1 MGVRQG
7 LRLGIV
13 IFALMLPLK
22 AQERNPLLVIRGGTL
37 IDGTGAAPREDV
49 LIVIRGGKI
58 DAVGAD
64 AKIPDGA
71 REMDAKGKF
80 ILPSFLDARVRIGP
94 TPGNHLSRSEIS
106 IEQRLDS
113 LRALLTSG
121 VGTAR
126 LVQGSFLEQELY
138 QRWAQ
143 DDLLPS
149 PGIVTS
155 GPVFTAK
162 GGRPI
167 EEYSILA
174 EDVRDRETRQIA
186 DDDQAR
192 EMSRGVAHAGAD
204 SFEIVYDQGPEG
216 SRRPRLAKSALEV
229 LLAEGQGHGLAT
241 FCEVGSDQ
249 EASEAVSTGA
259 KAIEGVWDETLSAET
274 LSLMAKQQAVFVPV
288 LTQQGDLLNLIDEA
302 KLKAYL
308 NDPLVQQSLSSV
320 MKQSLASSTGLI
332 PRLRN
337 SLSSEAG
344 KASRQKIDEQQKRAF
359 ENVRK
364 ANAAGVKIAV
374 GTGAGNL
381 LIFPGASV
389 HRELQLLVQAGLTPM
404 GAIVAATRNTAE
416 SLGLGTE
423 LGTIEPGKVADL
435 VILDADPLLDIQN
448 TQRIHAV
455 IERGREVHSEELQL
469 H

>member
-1 MGVRQG
+1 M
-7 LRLGIV
+7 
-13 IFALMLPLK
+13 
-22 AQERNPLLVIRGGTL
+22 
-37 IDGTGAAPREDV
+37 
-49 LIVIRGGKI
+49 
-58 DAVGAD
+58 
-64 AKIPDGA
+64 
-71 REMDAKGKF
+71 
-80 ILPSFLDARVRIGP
+80 
-94 TPGNHLSRSEIS
+94 
-106 IEQRLDS
+106 
-113 LRALLTSG
+113 
-121 VGTAR
+121 
-126 LVQGSFLEQELY
+126 
-138 QRWAQ
+138 
-143 DDLLPS
+143 
-149 PGIVTS
+149 
-155 GPVFTAK
+155 
-162 GGRPI
+162 
-167 EEYSILA
+167 
-174 EDVRDRETRQIA
+174 
-186 DDDQAR
+186 
-192 EMSRGVAHAGAD
+192 
-204 SFEIVYDQGPEG
+204 
-216 SRRPRLAKSALEV
+216 
-229 LLAEGQGHGLAT
+229 
-241 FCEVGSDQ
+241 
-249 EASEAVSTGA
+249 
-259 KAIEGVWDETLSAET
+259 
-274 LSLMAKQQAVFVPV
+274 
-288 LTQQGDLLNLIDEA
+288 
-302 KLKAYL
+302 KAYL

-448 TQRIHAV
+448 TQKIHAV